1 MMIPFEVLPCI
12 EVGGL
17 VGLWLRSDLPVEKRV
32 ADALICL
39 TSCPSPDWEEAANL
53 TKEDGLSVELS
64 LEQLALLLERLDF
77 ESGQAEDIAGIAFW
91 PHARAAM
98 EFLERIGYEWT
109 NDLGFDCHESYVVR
123 WTIPEGMAGYLAW
136 LAQHGKSVARLPE
149 ELRYRDAKRK
159 AWATA
164 RVLRSALERH
174 VNRRL
179 A

>member
-1 MMIPFEVLPCI
+1 MIPFEVLPCI
-12 EVGGL
+12 DVGGL
-17 VGLWLRSDLPVEKRV
+17 VGLWLRSDWPVEKRV

-39 TSCPSPDWEEAANL
+39 SSCPPPDWEEAASL
-53 TKEDGLSVELS
+53 AEEEGVSVELS

-77 ESGQAEDIAGIAFW
+77 GSGRAEDIAGMAFW

-98 EFLERIGYEWT
+98 EFLESIGYEWT

-123 WTIPEGMAGYLAW
+123 WTIPESMAGYLAW
-136 LAQHGKSVARLPE
+136 LVQHGKSVARLPE
-149 ELRYRDAKRK
+149 EPRYPDPRRK
-159 AWATA
+159 VSAAA

-174 VNRRL
+174 VNRRP

>member
-17 VGLWLRSDLPVEKRV
+17 VGLWLRSDWPVEKKV
-32 ADALICL
+32 ADALIRL
-39 TSCPSPDWEEAANL
+39 SSCPSPDWEEAASL
-53 TKEDGLSVELS
+53 AEEEGVCVELS

-77 ESGQAEDIAGIAFW
+77 ESGGAEDIAGMAFW
-91 PHARAAM
+91 PHVRAAM

-109 NDLGFDCHESYVVR
+109 NDLGFDCHESYVVL
-123 WTIPEGMAGYLAW
+123 WTIPESMAGYLAW
-136 LAQHGKSVARLPE
+136 LAQHGKSVASLPE
-149 ELRYRDAKRK
+149 ELRYRDARRK
-159 AWATA
+159 ASAAA

-174 VNRRL
+174 VNRRP

>member
-17 VGLWLRSDLPVEKRV
+17 VGLWVRSDWPVEKRV
-32 ADALICL
+32 ADALIRL
-39 TSCPSPDWEEAANL
+39 TSCPSPDWEGAASL
-53 TKEDGLSVELS
+53 AEEEEVSVELS

-77 ESGQAEDIAGIAFW
+77 ESGRADDIAGMAFW
-91 PHARAAM
+91 PNARAAM
-98 EFLERIGYEWT
+98 EFLEPIGYEWA

-123 WTIPEGMAGYLAW
+123 WTIPEGMAGYVAW
-136 LAQHGKSVARLPE
+136 LAQHGKSVVSLPE
-149 ELRYRDAKRK
+149 ELRYHDAKGI
-159 AWATA
+159 ASATA

-174 VNRRL
+174 VNRRP

>member
-17 VGLWLRSDLPVEKRV
+17 VGLWLRSDWPVEKRV
-32 ADALICL
+32 ADALIRL
-39 TSCPSPDWEEAANL
+39 TSCPSPDWEEAASL
-53 TKEDGLSVELS
+53 AAEEGVSVELS

-77 ESGQAEDIAGIAFW
+77 ESGRADDIAGMAFW
-91 PHARAAM
+91 PNARAAM

-123 WTIPEGMAGYLAW
+123 WTIPEGMAGYVAW
-136 LAQHGKSVARLPE
+136 LAQHGKSVVSLPE
-149 ELRYRDAKRK
+149 ELRYHDAKGI
-159 AWATA
+159 ASATA

-174 VNRRL
+174 VNRRP

>member
-32 ADALICL
+32 ADALIRL
-39 TSCPSPDWEEAANL
+39 TSCPSPDWEEAASL
-53 TKEDGLSVELS
+53 AEEEGVCVELS

-77 ESGQAEDIAGIAFW
+77 RTGRAEHVAAMAFW

-98 EFLERIGYEWT
+98 EFIEGIGYEWT
-109 NDLGFDCHESYVVR
+109 NELGFDCHESYVVR
-123 WTIPEGMAGYLAW
+123 WTIPESMAGYLAW

-149 ELRYRDAKRK
+149 EFRYRDLGGKRAAVVK
-159 AWATA
+159 ALT
-164 RVLRSALERH
+164 SAVERH
-174 VNRRL
+174 VNRP

>member
-1 MMIPFEVLPCI
+1 M
-12 EVGGL
+12 
-17 VGLWLRSDLPVEKRV
+17 
-32 ADALICL
+32 
-39 TSCPSPDWEEAANL
+39 
-53 TKEDGLSVELS
+53 
-64 LEQLALLLERLDF
+64 
-77 ESGQAEDIAGIAFW
+77 AFW
-91 PHARAAM
+91 ANARAAM

>member
-53 TKEDGLSVELS
+53 TKEDGVSVELS

-136 LAQHGKSVARLPE
+136 LAQDGKSVASMPE
-149 ELRYRDAKRK
+149 ELRYRDARHK
-159 AWATA
+159 ASAAA

-174 VNRRL
+174 VIRRL

>member
-53 TKEDGLSVELS
+53 TKEDGVSVELS

-77 ESGQAEDIAGIAFW
+77 ESGRAEDIAGMAFW

-123 WTIPEGMAGYLAW
+123 WTIPEGMAGYVAW

-149 ELRYRDAKRK
+149 ESRYRDARHK
-159 AWATA
+159 ASAAA
-164 RVLRSALERH
+164 RVLSSALERH

>member
-17 VGLWLRSDLPVEKRV
+17 VGLWLRSGLPIEKMV

-39 TSCPSPDWEEAANL
+39 TSRPSSDWEEAASL
-53 TKEDGLSVELS
+53 TKEDGVSVELS

-77 ESGQAEDIAGIAFW
+77 ESGRAEDIAGMAFW
-91 PHARAAM
+91 PDARAAM
-98 EFLERIGYEWT
+98 EFLEGIGYEWT
-109 NDLGFDCHESYVVR
+109 NELGFGCHESYVVR
-123 WTIPEGMAGYLAW
+123 WTILEGMVGYLAW
-136 LAQHGKSVARLPE
+136 LAQDGKSVASLPE
-149 ELRYRDAKRK
+149 ESRYRDARQK
-159 AWATA
+159 ASAAA
-164 RVLRSALERH
+164 RVLRSTLERH